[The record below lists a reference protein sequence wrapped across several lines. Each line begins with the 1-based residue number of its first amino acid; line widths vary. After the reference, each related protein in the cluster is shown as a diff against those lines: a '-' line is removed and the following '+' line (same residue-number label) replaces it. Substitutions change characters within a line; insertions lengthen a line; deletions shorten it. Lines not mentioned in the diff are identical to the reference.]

1 MVQYRDLNAPPARML
16 ADVVADMKAQERQSK
31 TGDAGVKDLGET
43 GDIIWPRWD
52 GGEESVRE
60 VGENVEAARV
70 SIAELNDVILPEL
83 SDELDTA
90 RTDLQQKL
98 DAANARI
105 DDIIVDGGG
114 AGNFTTYSINEP
126 STAGTGD
133 GDQWF
138 RVVNGE
144 VIGQWRWDGDV
155 WVPVTL
161 TDAVIAG
168 IDLSKLVSNGNLSE
182 VVANKIWA
190 DLFTANKITTQELA
204 AGAVTAENLAAG
216 AIHADEIVGGSFT
229 GETFE
234 GGTFTGGLFKTS
246 DDLPGQVVLADDAYV
261 THLDGGG
268 TWPGIRVVPTDT
280 SDVSLPAAIGP
291 SENGLTIFGGRK
303 LTGGSS
309 IVQANPAASYMR
321 TFRDDSSRGG
331 EVQTSPTASY
341 MRTYQADG
349 TPGGEVQTSPTASY
363 IRTYQADGT
372 TGGSIQ
378 TSPTTSFMRTYRED
392 GGIGGSIQTSPTTS
406 FMQTYGGDG
415 GRGQMRA
422 TPTLAEVGVIGSD
435 GYNRARITADAN
447 TVTLFSATN
456 GRTYL
461 RLDSEGISAESGGSK
476 VSLIPEV
483 RPFQYSALWNMDLSP
498 SPIMVQHLP
507 GGKLCQAQARIQNLT
522 GSSFSLPY
530 NNWVTLNLN
539 PIPSDLRG
547 GYTDYIEIRLPQAD
561 ARGVLEMNYSTGSIR
576 VRNLHRDSDGNGVN
590 ISWTNNNSI
599 WFPMRWFV
607 PN

>member
-1 MVQYRDLNAPPARML
+1 MVQYRDLNAPPSRML

-83 SDELDTA
+83 SDELESS

-126 STAGTGD
+126 TTAGAGE

-144 VIGQWRWDGDV
+144 VIGQWRWDGSV
-155 WVPVTL
+155 WQPVTL
-161 TDAVIAG
+161 TDAIIAG

-182 VVANKIWA
+182 VVANKMFA
-190 DLFTANKITTQELA
+190 DLFAANKITAQELA
-204 AGAVTAENLAAG
+204 VGAVTAENIASG

-246 DDLPGQVVLADDAYV
+246 DALPGQVEFADDAYV
-261 THLDGGG
+261 DHFEGGK
-268 TWPGIRVVPTDT
+268 TLPGLRIVPIDT
-280 SDVSLPAAIGP
+280 SETNLPAAIGP
-291 SENGLTIFGGRK
+291 SEYGLTIFGGRN
-303 LTGGSS
+303 TSGGSS
-309 IVQANPAASYMR
+309 IVQCHPDASFMR
-321 TFRDDSSRGG
+321 TFRPDGAEAALIQATSDASFMQATKSDGAVGGQVTAAQGFAQMVTRGSG
-331 EVQTSPTASY
+331 EARGVLYANPTSA
-341 MRTYQADG
+341 
-349 TPGGEVQTSPTASY
+349 Y
-363 IRTYQADGT
+363 IRTVNANNVTTGRLHADATESYIYSNAGGSQRYLTVDGT
-372 TGGSIQ
+372 
-378 TSPTTSFMRTYRED
+378 
-392 GGIGGSIQTSPTTS
+392 GIW
-406 FMQTYGGDG
+406 
-415 GRGQMRA
+415 A
-422 TPTLAEVGVIGSD
+422 K
-435 GYNRARITADAN
+435 
-447 TVTLFSATN
+447 TN
-456 GRTYL
+456 
-461 RLDSEGISAESGGSK
+461 ESGSWQW
-476 VSLIPEV
+476 VNLVPQV
-483 RPFQYSALWNMDLSP
+483 RPFQYSAQWNADQSP
-498 SPIMVQHLP
+498 APIMVQHLP
-507 GGKLCQAQARIQNLT
+507 GGKLCQAQIRIQNLT
-522 GSSFSLPY
+522 GSKLSLPY
-530 NNWVTLNLN
+530 DTWVLLNYN

-547 GYTDYIEIRLPQAD
+547 GYTDYIEVTLPQLN
-561 ARGVLEMNYSTGSIR
+561 ARGRVEMNYSTGR
-576 VRNLHRDSDGNGVN
+576 VRVKALEKDSNGNGVT
-590 ISWTNNNSI
+590 IDWHNNNSI
-599 WFPMRWFV
+599 WFPMRWFS

>member
-1 MVQYRDLNAPPARML
+1 MVQYRDLNAPPSRML

-83 SDELDTA
+83 SDELDAA

-126 STAGTGD
+126 SAAGTGD

-246 DDLPGQVVLADDAYV
+246 DALPGRVTFADGAYV
-261 THLDGGG
+261 PSWGAAGQVYPGLRVEPIDTSATSVPPGIGSYGDGVIVDGGK
-268 TWPGIRVVPTDT
+268 
-280 SDVSLPAAIGP
+280 SVS
-291 SENGLTIFGGRK
+291 
-303 LTGGSS
+303 GGSS
-309 IVQANPAASYMR
+309 YIIANPTASLMR
-321 TFRDDSSRGG
+321 TFRENGAVGG
-331 EVQTSPTASY
+331 V
-341 MRTYQADG
+341 
-349 TPGGEVQTSPTASY
+349 
-363 IRTYQADGT
+363 
-372 TGGSIQ
+372 IQ
-378 TSPTTSFMRTYRED
+378 TSPTQSLVRTYRED
-392 GGIGGSIQTSPTTS
+392 GTVGGESLMEPGFAQMTARASGNTRGVLYASPTNAYIRTVNASNVTTGRLHADATESYIYSNAGGSQRYLTV
-406 FMQTYGGDG
+406 DG
-415 GRGQMRA
+415 TGIWA
-422 TPTLAEVGVIGSD
+422 K
-435 GYNRARITADAN
+435 
-447 TVTLFSATN
+447 TN
-456 GRTYL
+456 
-461 RLDSEGISAESGGSK
+461 ESGSWQW
-476 VSLIPEV
+476 VNLVPQV
-483 RPFQYSALWNMDLSP
+483 RPFQYSALWNADLSP
-498 SPIMVQHLP
+498 SLIMVQHLP
-507 GGKLCQAQARIQNLT
+507 GGKLCQAQIRIQNLS
-522 GSSFSLPY
+522 GSSLALP
-530 NNWVTLNLN
+530 NETWVTLNYN

-547 GYTDYIEIRLPQAD
+547 GFTDYIETTLPQAS
-561 ARGVLEMNYSTGSIR
+561 ARGRIEMNYSTGSIR
-576 VRNLHRDSDGNGVN
+576 IRNMSGAD

-599 WFPMRWFV
+599 WFPMRWFS

>member
-1 MVQYRDLNAPPARML
+1 MVQYRDLNAPPSRML

-60 VGENVEAARV
+60 VGENVEAARA

-126 STAGTGD
+126 SAAGAGE

-182 VVANKIWA
+182 VVANKMFA
-190 DLFTANKITTQELA
+190 DLFAANKITAQELA
-204 AGAVTAENLAAG
+204 VGAVTAENIASG

-246 DDLPGQVVLADDAYV
+246 DSLPGKVEFADDAYV
-261 THLDGGG
+261 THFDGGG
-268 TWPGIRVVPTDT
+268 TFPGLRIVPIDT
-280 SDVSLPAAIGP
+280 SETNLPAAIGP
-291 SENGLTIFGGRK
+291 STNGLTIFGGRSIS
-303 LTGGSS
+303 GGTS
-309 IVQANPAASYMR
+309 IVQCNPA
-321 TFRDDSSRGG
+321 
-331 EVQTSPTASY
+331 E
-341 MRTYQADG
+341 
-349 TPGGEVQTSPTASY
+349 
-363 IRTYQADGT
+363 
-372 TGGSIQ
+372 
-378 TSPTTSFMRTYRED
+378 SFMRTYRADGTAGGSMQTSPEASLMRTYREG
-392 GGIGGSIQTSPTTS
+392 GGIGGTIQTSPTES
-406 FMQTYGGDG
+406 FMQTYRADGTRGGEMQTSPDSSRMRTYSGNSSEQGWVQVRPRDVELAYVAPDNTYFSRIKADATEAFLYTRAG
-415 GRGQMRA
+415 GSSRYLSVDASGVWVKTNKSGSWESWNLEETASDSGWKTFPMNSAITGAGSPAYRIKSGTVFLRGSVTLPGASWSGGWTTIGVLPAAA
-422 TPTLAEVGVIGSD
+422 TPTFDVQ
-435 GYNRARITADAN
+435 RPTIT
-447 TVTLFSATN
+447 SAMSQVPE
-456 GRTYL
+456 TYL
-461 RLDSEGISAESGGSK
+461 QMNTAGQLQ
-476 VSLIPEV
+476 VWIPRSV
-483 RPFQYSALWNMDLSP
+483 AGTTVIQLSP
-498 SPIMVQHLP
+498 MLYVA
-507 GGKLCQAQARIQNLT
+507 G
-522 GSSFSLPY
+522 
-530 NNWVTLNLN
+530 
-539 PIPSDLRG
+539 
-547 GYTDYIEIRLPQAD
+547 
-561 ARGVLEMNYSTGSIR
+561 
-576 VRNLHRDSDGNGVN
+576 
-590 ISWTNNNSI
+590 
-599 WFPMRWFV
+599 
-607 PN
+607 

>member
-1 MVQYRDLNAPPARML
+1 MVQYRDLHAPPSRML

-43 GDIIWPRWD
+43 GDIVWPRWD
-52 GGEESVRE
+52 GGEDSVRE
-60 VGENVEAARV
+60 VSANVEAARQ
-70 SIAELNDVILPEL
+70 SIRELNEVVLPEL
-83 SDELDTA
+83 ADELEDS

-126 STAGTGD
+126 TTEGAGE

-144 VIGQWRWDGDV
+144 VIGQWRWDGSV
-155 WVPVTL
+155 WQPVTL
-161 TDAVIAG
+161 TDAIIAG

-182 VVANKIWA
+182 VVANKMFA
-190 DLFTANKITTQELA
+190 DLFAANKITAQELA
-204 AGAVTAENLAAG
+204 VGAVTAENIASG

-246 DDLPGQVVLADDAYV
+246 DALPGRVEFADDAYV
-261 THLDGGG
+261 THFDGGG
-268 TWPGIRVVPTDT
+268 TFPGLRIVPIDT
-280 SDVSLPAAIGP
+280 SDMALPAAIGP
-291 SENGLTIFGGRK
+291 AQKGLTIFGGRK

-309 IVQANPAASYMR
+309 IVQANPAASFMR
-321 TFRDDSSRGG
+321 TFRDNGNSGG
-331 EVQTSPTASY
+331 VVQTSPSLSL
-341 MRTYQADG
+341 MRTYREDGSLGGEMFASPDSSAMRTTRADG
-349 TPGGEVQTSPTASY
+349 TL
-363 IRTYQADGT
+363 
-372 TGGSIQ
+372 GGSIQ
-378 TSPTTSFMRTYRED
+378 TSPTTSSMHTYGDD
-392 GGIGGSIQTSPTTS
+392 GGA
-406 FMQTYGGDG
+406 
-415 GRGQMRA
+415 GQIRA
-422 TPTLAEVGVIGSD
+422 TPTLAEVRVVGSND
-435 GYNRARITADAN
+435 LNRARITADAN

-456 GRTYL
+456 GQTYL

-483 RPFQYSALWNMDLSP
+483 RPFQYSALWNADQSP
-498 SPIMVQHLP
+498 APIMVQHLP
-507 GGKLCQAQARIQNLT
+507 GGKLCQAQIRIQNLS
-522 GSSFSLPY
+522 GSSLSLP
-530 NNWVTLNLN
+530 NETWVTLNYN

-547 GYTDYIEIRLPQAD
+547 GFTDYIETTLPQSS
-561 ARGVLEMNYSTGSIR
+561 ARGRVEMNYSTGRIR
-576 VRNLHRDSDGNGVN
+576 IRNMSGAD
-590 ISWTNNNSI
+590 IAWTNNNSI
-599 WFPMRWFV
+599 WFPMRWFS

>member
-1 MVQYRDLNAPPARML
+1 MVQYRDLNAPPSRML

-60 VGENVEAARV
+60 VGENVEAARA

-144 VIGQWRWDGDV
+144 VIGQWRWDGAA

-161 TDAVIAG
+161 TDAIIAG
-168 IDLSKLVSNGNLSE
+168 IDLSKLVSTGNLSE

-204 AGAVTAENLAAG
+204 AGAVTAENIASG

-341 MRTYQADG
+341 
-349 TPGGEVQTSPTASY
+349 
-363 IRTYQADGT
+363 IRTYQADGA
-372 TGGSIQ
+372 TGGAIQ

-406 FMQTYGGDG
+406 FMQTYGGGG

-456 GRTYL
+456 GQTYL

-483 RPFQYSALWNMDLSP
+483 RPFQYSALWNADQSP

-507 GGKLCQAQARIQNLT
+507 GGKLCQAQIRIQNLS
-522 GSSFSLPY
+522 GSSLSLP
-530 NNWVTLNLN
+530 NETWVRLNYN

-547 GYTDYIEIRLPQAD
+547 GFTDYIETTLPQAS
-561 ARGVLEMNYSTGSIR
+561 ARGRIEMNYSTGSIR
-576 VRNLHRDSDGNGVN
+576 IRNMSGAD

-599 WFPMRWFV
+599 WFPMRWFS

>member
-1 MVQYRDLNAPPARML
+1 MVQYRDLNAPPSRML

-31 TGDAGVKDLGET
+31 TGDAGVKDLGEA

-60 VGENVEAARV
+60 VGENVEAARA

-144 VIGQWRWDGDV
+144 VIGQWRWDGAA

-216 AIHADEIVGGSFT
+216 AIRADNIEGGSFV

-246 DDLPGQVVLADDAYV
+246 DALPGQVEFADDAYV

-268 TWPGIRVVPTDT
+268 AYPGLRIVPIDT
-280 SDVSLPAAIGP
+280 SETNLPAAIGP
-291 SENGLTIFGGRK
+291 SADGLTIFGGRSIS
-303 LTGGSS
+303 GGSS
-309 IVQANPAASYMR
+309 IVQCNPGESLMR
-321 TFRDDSSRGG
+321 TFRDNGTVGG
-331 EVQTSPTASY
+331 VIQTAPTLSL
-341 MRTYQADG
+341 MRTYQEDGTVGGEIQAAPTLSLMRTYQEDGTKGGEIHTSPTSSVMRTYRADG
-349 TPGGEVQTSPTASY
+349 TEGGV
-363 IRTYQADGT
+363 
-372 TGGSIQ
+372 IQ
-378 TSPTTSFMRTYRED
+378 TSPTSSVMRTYSGNGSESGWVQVRPQDAEIAYVSANNNYFSHVKAD
-392 GGIGGSIQTSPTTS
+392 ANEAFLYTQAGGSGRYLTVDANGVWVKTNKSGTWEWWNLEETASDTGWRTFPMNSALAGAGSPAYRIKSGTVFLRGSVTLPGASWSGGWTTI
-406 FMQTYGGDG
+406 GVLPAA
-415 GRGQMRA
+415 A
-422 TPTLAEVGVIGSD
+422 TPTFDVQ
-435 GYNRARITADAN
+435 RPTIT
-447 TVTLFSATN
+447 SAMSKVPE
-456 GRTYL
+456 TYL
-461 RLDSEGISAESGGSK
+461 QTNTSGQFQ
-476 VSLIPEV
+476 VWIPRSV
-483 RPFQYSALWNMDLSP
+483 AGTTVIQLSP
-498 SPIMVQHLP
+498 MSYVA
-507 GGKLCQAQARIQNLT
+507 G
-522 GSSFSLPY
+522 
-530 NNWVTLNLN
+530 
-539 PIPSDLRG
+539 
-547 GYTDYIEIRLPQAD
+547 
-561 ARGVLEMNYSTGSIR
+561 
-576 VRNLHRDSDGNGVN
+576 
-590 ISWTNNNSI
+590 
-599 WFPMRWFV
+599 
-607 PN
+607 

>member
-1 MVQYRDLNAPPARML
+1 MVQYRDLNAPPSRML

-31 TGDAGVKDLGET
+31 TGDAGVKDLGES
-43 GDIIWPRWD
+43 GDIVWPRWD

-126 STAGTGD
+126 SAAGTGD

-216 AIHADEIVGGSFT
+216 AIRADNIEGGSFV

-234 GGTFTGGLFKTS
+234 GGSFTGGLFKTS
-246 DDLPGQVVLADDAYV
+246 EALPGQVQLSDDAYV
-261 THLDGGG
+261 THFDGGG
-268 TWPGIRVVPTDT
+268 TYPGLRITPIDT
-280 SDVSLPAAIGP
+280 SQMNLPAAIGP
-291 SENGLTIFGGRK
+291 SASGLTIFGGRN
-303 LTGGSS
+303 TSGGTS
-309 IVQANPAASYMR
+309 IVQCNPTGAFLRS
-321 TFRDDSSRGG
+321 FRPDGSIGG
-331 EVQTSPTASY
+331 ESQAGPTESL
-341 MRTYQADG
+341 MRTYGTDG
-349 TPGGEVQTSPTASY
+349 VSRGVMETAPTYAQMVVRASNNTSRGLIYANTSTANL
-363 IRTYQADGT
+363 RVFNANNA
-372 TGGSIQ
+372 
-378 TSPTTSFMRTYRED
+378 MV
-392 GGIGGSIQTSPTTS
+392 
-406 FMQTYGGDG
+406 
-415 GRGQMRA
+415 GRIH
-422 TPTLAEVGVIGSD
+422 V
-435 GYNRARITADAN
+435 DAN
-447 TVTLFSATN
+447 ESYLFSAAGGSRRYLTVDGTGIWAKTN
-456 GRTYL
+456 
-461 RLDSEGISAESGGSK
+461 ESGSWQW
-476 VSLIPEV
+476 VNLVPQV
-483 RPFQYSALWNMDLSP
+483 RPFQYSALWNADLSP

-507 GGKLCQAQARIQNLT
+507 GGKLCQAQIRIQNLT
-522 GSSFSLPY
+522 GSSLSLP
-530 NNWVTLNLN
+530 NETWVTLNYN
-539 PIPSDLRG
+539 PIPADLRG
-547 GYTDYIEIRLPQAD
+547 GFTDYIETTLPQAS
-561 ARGVLEMNYSTGSIR
+561 ARGRIEMNYSTGSIR
-576 VRNLHRDSDGNGVN
+576 IRNMSGAD

-599 WFPMRWFV
+599 WFPMRWFS

>member
-1 MVQYRDLNAPPARML
+1 MVQYRDLNAPPSRML

-31 TGDAGVKDLGET
+31 TGDAGVKDLGEA

-60 VGENVEAARV
+60 VGENVEAARA

-144 VIGQWRWDGDV
+144 VIGQWRWDGAA

-216 AIHADEIVGGSFT
+216 AIRADNIEGGSFV

-246 DDLPGQVVLADDAYV
+246 DALPGQVEFADDAYV

-268 TWPGIRVVPTDT
+268 AYPGLRIVPIDT
-280 SDVSLPAAIGP
+280 SETNLPAAIGP
-291 SENGLTIFGGRK
+291 SADGLTIFGGRSIS
-303 LTGGSS
+303 GGSS
-309 IVQANPAASYMR
+309 IVQCNPGESLMR
-321 TFRDDSSRGG
+321 TFRDNGTVGG
-331 EVQTSPTASY
+331 V
-341 MRTYQADG
+341 
-349 TPGGEVQTSPTASY
+349 
-363 IRTYQADGT
+363 
-372 TGGSIQ
+372 IQ
-378 TSPTTSFMRTYRED
+378 TSPTLSLMRTYQEDGTKGGEIHTSPTSSVMRTYRAD
-392 GGIGGSIQTSPTTS
+392 GTEGGVIQTSPTS
-406 FMQTYGGDG
+406 SVMRTYSGNGSESGWVQVRPQDAEIAYVSANNNYFSHVKADANEAFLYTQAGGSGRYLTVDANGVWVKTNKSGTWEWWNLEETASDTGWRTFPMNSALAGAGSPAYRIKSGTVFLRGSVTLPGASWSG
-415 GRGQMRA
+415 GWTTIGVLPAAA
-422 TPTLAEVGVIGSD
+422 TPTFDVQ
-435 GYNRARITADAN
+435 RPTIT
-447 TVTLFSATN
+447 SAMSKVPE
-456 GRTYL
+456 TYL
-461 RLDSEGISAESGGSK
+461 QTNTSGQFQ
-476 VSLIPEV
+476 VWIPRSV
-483 RPFQYSALWNMDLSP
+483 AGTTVIQLSP
-498 SPIMVQHLP
+498 MSYVA
-507 GGKLCQAQARIQNLT
+507 G
-522 GSSFSLPY
+522 
-530 NNWVTLNLN
+530 
-539 PIPSDLRG
+539 
-547 GYTDYIEIRLPQAD
+547 
-561 ARGVLEMNYSTGSIR
+561 
-576 VRNLHRDSDGNGVN
+576 
-590 ISWTNNNSI
+590 
-599 WFPMRWFV
+599 
-607 PN
+607 

>member
-1 MVQYRDLNAPPARML
+1 MVQYRDLNAPPSRML

-52 GGEESVRE
+52 GGEDSVRE

-83 SDELDTA
+83 SDELETS
-90 RTDLQQKL
+90 RIDLQQKL

-126 STAGTGD
+126 SAAGTGD

-216 AIHADEIVGGSFT
+216 AIRADNIEGGSFV

-246 DDLPGQVVLADDAYV
+246 DALPGQVELADDAYV

-268 TWPGIRVVPTDT
+268 TYPGLRIVPIDT
-280 SDVSLPAAIGP
+280 SETNLPAAIGP
-291 SENGLTIFGGRK
+291 STNGLTIYGGRRTGGGSSVVQCNPSEAF
-303 LTGGSS
+303 LRSFRPTGGS
-309 IVQANPAASYMR
+309 
-321 TFRDDSSRGG
+321 GG
-331 EVQTSPTASY
+331 EVQTSPEASI
-341 MRTYQADG
+341 
-349 TPGGEVQTSPTASY
+349 V
-363 IRTYQADGT
+363 
-372 TGGSIQ
+372 
-378 TSPTTSFMRTYRED
+378 RTYRED
-392 GGIGGSIQTSPTTS
+392 GSTGGAMQTSATS
-406 FMQTYGGDG
+406 SLMRTYSGDG
-415 GRGQMRA
+415 SESGWVQARPQDVE
-422 TPTLAEVGVIGSD
+422 LAYVAPDNTYFS
-435 GYNRARITADAN
+435 RIKADASEAFLYTRAGGAN
-447 TVTLFSATN
+447 RYLSVDANGIWAKTN
-456 GRTYL
+456 
-461 RLDSEGISAESGGSK
+461 ESGSWQH
-476 VSLIPEV
+476 VNLVPQV
-483 RPFQYSALWNMDLSP
+483 RQFQYSSQWNADQSP
-498 SPIMVQHLP
+498 AHIMVQHLP
-507 GGKLCQAQARIQNLT
+507 GGKLCQAQIRIQNLS
-522 GSSFSLPY
+522 GSSLSLPY
-530 NNWVTLNLN
+530 DTWVQLNYN

-547 GYTDYIEIRLPQAD
+547 GFTDYIEVTLPQLN
-561 ARGVLEMNYSTGSIR
+561 ARGRVEMNYSTGRIR
-576 VRNLHRDSDGNGVN
+576 IKSLEKDKDGKGVTIDWN
-590 ISWTNNNSI
+590 NNNSI
-599 WFPMRWFV
+599 WFPMRWFS

>member
-1 MVQYRDLNAPPARML
+1 MVQYRDLNAPPSRML

-83 SDELDTA
+83 SDELDAA

-126 STAGTGD
+126 SAAGTGD

-246 DDLPGQVVLADDAYV
+246 DALPGRVTFADGAYV
-261 THLDGGG
+261 PSWGAAGQVYPGLRVEPIDTSATSVPPGIGSYGDGVIVDGGK
-268 TWPGIRVVPTDT
+268 
-280 SDVSLPAAIGP
+280 SVS
-291 SENGLTIFGGRK
+291 
-303 LTGGSS
+303 GGSS
-309 IVQANPAASYMR
+309 YIIANPTASLMR
-321 TFRDDSSRGG
+321 TFRENGAVGG
-331 EVQTSPTASY
+331 V
-341 MRTYQADG
+341 
-349 TPGGEVQTSPTASY
+349 
-363 IRTYQADGT
+363 
-372 TGGSIQ
+372 IQ
-378 TSPTTSFMRTYRED
+378 TSPTQSLVRTYRED
-392 GGIGGSIQTSPTTS
+392 GTVGGESLMEPGFAQMTARASGNTRGVLYASPTNAYIRTVNASNVTTGRLHADATESYIYSNAGGSQRYLTV
-406 FMQTYGGDG
+406 DG
-415 GRGQMRA
+415 TGIWA
-422 TPTLAEVGVIGSD
+422 K
-435 GYNRARITADAN
+435 
-447 TVTLFSATN
+447 TN
-456 GRTYL
+456 
-461 RLDSEGISAESGGSK
+461 ESGSWQW
-476 VSLIPEV
+476 VNLVPQV
-483 RPFQYSALWNMDLSP
+483 RPFQYSALWNADLSP

-507 GGKLCQAQARIQNLT
+507 GGKLCQAQIRIQNLS
-522 GSSFSLPY
+522 GSSLALP
-530 NNWVTLNLN
+530 NETWVTLNYN

-547 GYTDYIEIRLPQAD
+547 GFTDYIETTLPQAS
-561 ARGVLEMNYSTGSIR
+561 ARGRIEMNYSTGSIR
-576 VRNLHRDSDGNGVN
+576 IRNMSGAD

-599 WFPMRWFV
+599 WFPMRWFS